1 MNLQNELNK
10 ILSSILGKV
19 EFKNVSSLLLDQKKP
34 SHKFRNSLRS
44 NIDLII
50 TFAENNVTEKKYL
63 NLLLALGE
71 SCSIHGEI
79 DIAKE
84 VFGRIISKKGN
95 NSLNIRGYAN
105 LQIAI
110 IESNQA
116 NWDTT
121 NRSLRNAAKL
131 FNETNDKTG
140 LAECDNI
147 LGTLEAEKGKI
158 KLAKIHFEK
167 AYFNV
172 KHKRKSHLKTKIE
185 VNLGIIYNML
195 ENYGEAE
202 KFFRKSLTT
211 FKNEKE
217 KKRIA
222 EIKHNLGMMY
232 LKNGKYK
239 QAIKEFE
246 NSLKISEVENF
257 SPIMGITYLGL
268 GETYLLMGNMRK
280 AVSSTDNGFE
290 KSIKINDR
298 LTIADIYKVKG
309 VIYKKDKNYKAAE
322 NYLLTSLRINKEIK
336 NELNIAETNYELGLL
351 HEKMEKPAVAKKYFK
366 LALKYYNEFNC
377 KKEIEKI
384 KKHLDK

>member
-1 MNLQNELNK
+1 MNLQNELKK
-10 ILSSILGKV
+10 ILTSILGKA
-19 EFKNVSSLLLDQKKP
+19 EFNKVSSLLFDLKP
-34 SHKFRNSLRS
+34 ARGLRNNLRS

-50 TFAENNVTEKKYL
+50 TFTENKIIDKKYL

-84 VFGRIISKKGN
+84 IFGKIISKKGN
-95 NSLNIRGYAN
+95 NFLNIRGYAY
-105 LQIAI
+105 LQLAI

-121 NRSLRNAAKL
+121 IRNIRNAQKI

-140 LAECDNI
+140 LAECENL
-147 LGTLEAEKGKI
+147 LGTIEAEKGKI
-158 KLAKIHFEK
+158 KLAKIHFEN
-167 AYFNV
+167 AYSNV
-172 KHKRKSHLKTKIE
+172 KQKRKSNTKTKIE

-195 ENYGEAE
+195 EKYGEAE
-202 KFFRKSLTT
+202 KFFRKSLTA

-217 KKRIA
+217 KKRIS

-246 NSLKISEVENF
+246 KSLKISEAESF
-257 SPIMGITYLGL
+257 TPIMGMTYLSL
-268 GETYLLMGNMRK
+268 GETYLLMGNLQK
-280 AVSSTDNGFE
+280 AVASTDSGFE
-290 KSIKINDR
+290 MSIKINDR

-309 VIYKKDKNYKAAE
+309 IIYKENKKYETAE

-336 NELNIAETNYELGLL
+336 NELNSAETNYELGLL
-351 HEKMEKPAVAKKYFK
+351 YEKMEKPTEAKKHFK
-366 LALKYYNEFNC
+366 LAQKFYNELNC
-377 KKEIEKI
+377 KKEIAKI
-384 KKHLDK
+384 KKHLN